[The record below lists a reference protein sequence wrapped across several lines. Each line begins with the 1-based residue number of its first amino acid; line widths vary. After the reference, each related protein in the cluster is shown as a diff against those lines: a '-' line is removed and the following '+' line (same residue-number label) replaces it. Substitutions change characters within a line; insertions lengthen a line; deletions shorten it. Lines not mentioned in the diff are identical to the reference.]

1 MPYALCISR
10 WNELIEVDNLTVR
23 YGGVTALEDVS
34 LIIPDGKIISIV
46 GANGAGKSTTINA
59 ITGMVAVTKGS
70 ISQDG
75 QSLDIPP
82 HHIVKRGIVQVPE
95 GRKIFSSI
103 TVRENLILGAY
114 MMKDKKRVD
123 ENMKKVFSHFPVLE
137 QRQDQPGGTLSG
149 GEQQMLAIARGLMSE
164 PKTLLLDEPSLGL
177 APMLVLGIFEMVV
190 DLNRQGLTILL
201 VEQNAQK
208 ALSIADYAYVL
219 ETGRKVAEG
228 EGKKI
233 AEDPVVK
240 KAYLGIEE

>member
-1 MPYALCISR
+1 M
-10 WNELIEVDNLTVR
+10 IEIDNLTVR
-23 YGGVTALEDVS
+23 YGGVTALEDLS

-59 ITGMVAVTKGS
+59 ITGMVPVTKGS
-70 ISQDG
+70 ISHDG
-75 QSLDIPP
+75 QNLNIPP
-82 HHIVKRGIVQVPE
+82 HHIVKRGIVQIPE

-114 MMKDKKRVD
+114 MMKDKKRTD
-123 ENMKKVFSHFPVLE
+123 ENMKKVFLLFPVLE

-164 PKTLLLDEPSLGL
+164 PKILLLDEPSLGL
-177 APMLVLGIFEMVV
+177 APMLVLGIFKMIE

-219 ETGRKVAEG
+219 ETGRRVAEG
-228 EGKKI
+228 EGKRI

-240 KAYLGIEE
+240 KAYLGIED

>member
-1 MPYALCISR
+1 M
-10 WNELIEVDNLTVR
+10 IEVNNLTVR
-23 YGGVTALEDVS
+23 YGGVTALDGVS

-59 ITGMVAVTKGS
+59 ISGMVEAAKGGVFL
-70 ISQDG
+70 DG
-75 QSLDIPP
+75 ESLRIPP

-103 TVRENLILGAY
+103 TVRENLVLGAY
-114 MMKDKKRVD
+114 MIKDKKRQ
-123 ENMKKVFSHFPVLE
+123 EQNMKRVFSQFSVLE
-137 QRQDQPGGTLSG
+137 ARQNQPGGTLSG
-149 GEQQMLAIARGLMSE
+149 GEQQMLAIARALMSE
-164 PKTLLLDEPSLGL
+164 PKVLLLDEPSLGL
-177 APMLVLGIFEMVV
+177 APILVLGIFRMIE

-208 ALSIADYAYVL
+208 ALSIANYAYVL

-233 AEDPVVK
+233 GEDPIVK

>member
-1 MPYALCISR
+1 M
-10 WNELIEVDNLTVR
+10 IEVDHLTVR
-23 YGGVTALEDVS
+23 YGGVTALEDLS